1 MIIMLN
7 SLIVIFVI
15 VCNEGLGIEHGTALP
30 QGFIMTSSSNQT
42 GKDASSARLN
52 DASSSWCASLN
63 NVNQYLQIDFGKTLT
78 ITGIAV
84 QGNPIADSWV
94 KDFYFDYGMDL
105 NSLVTYQEYG
115 ASKVSF
121 YCSTWSYSKYKK

>member
-1 MIIMLN
+1 
-7 SLIVIFVI
+7 
-15 VCNEGLGIEHGTALP
+15 
-30 QGFIMTSSSNQT
+30 MTSSSNQI

-52 DASSSWCASLN
+52 GASSSWCASSN

-94 KDFYFDYGMDL
+94 KDFYFDYGKDL

-115 ASKVSF
+115 ASKVS
-121 YCSTWSYSKYKK
+121 YYSGVLYQSEWPYIGIFLT